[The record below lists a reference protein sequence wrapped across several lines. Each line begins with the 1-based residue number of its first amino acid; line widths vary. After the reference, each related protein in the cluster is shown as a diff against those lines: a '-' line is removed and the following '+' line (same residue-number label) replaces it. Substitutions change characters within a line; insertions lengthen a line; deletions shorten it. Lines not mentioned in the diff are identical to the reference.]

1 MNKQHHRFTSPLET
15 DNWKQRVREI
25 LSQPDNA
32 LEAGPQPEPEP
43 EPEPF
48 YFVAAAPTTARFTL
62 PTNVL
67 GALNSLSDI
76 G

>member
-25 LSQPDNA
+25 LSQPDDQ
-32 LEAGPQPEPEP
+32 LEAGPQQPAEP

-48 YFVAAAPTTARFTL
+48 YFVAAPTTARFTL
-62 PTNVL
+62 PTDVL